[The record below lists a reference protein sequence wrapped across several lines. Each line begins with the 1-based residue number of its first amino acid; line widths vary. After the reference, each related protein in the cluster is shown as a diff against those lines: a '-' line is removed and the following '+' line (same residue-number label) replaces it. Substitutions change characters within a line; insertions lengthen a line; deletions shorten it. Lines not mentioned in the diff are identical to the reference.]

1 MWKGRTR
8 TKPLNNFINI
18 MSLEEDITGRD
29 TKAEKRREQCEKQKR
44 KENINANC
52 YYSLSKNN

>member
-18 MSLEEDITGRD
+18 MSLEEDIMGRD

-44 KENINANC
+44 KERI
-52 YYSLSKNN
+52 